1 MAAAAAPPNSTDIQ
15 PVTYFRAR
23 LIYTGCPRKGAREE
37 GAPVR
42 ADDRADSRR
51 VGERK
56 ESAEEEIRT
65 ACLRIRGLCSFV
77 LECDRDLDDV

>member
-42 ADDRADSRR
+42 ADDRATLAES
-51 VGERK
+51 ERK
-56 ESAEEEIRT
+56 KRAQKRRSQR
-65 ACLRIRGLCSFV
+65 RICRGLRAFV